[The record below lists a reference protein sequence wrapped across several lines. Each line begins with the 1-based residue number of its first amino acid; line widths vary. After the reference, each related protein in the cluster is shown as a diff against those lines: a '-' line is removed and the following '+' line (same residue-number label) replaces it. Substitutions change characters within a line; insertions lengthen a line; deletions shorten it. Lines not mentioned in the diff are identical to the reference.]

1 MTNQKFFLHIG
12 MHKSASSFLQRKVF
26 TAENKIFSNYKLIV
40 NKKERKKIQKIVINY
55 NKKKISLKKAKMIL
69 KKITKNHSK
78 VIISHESLIGYHFDG
93 FKYLSDNY
101 NSMEKLFNKPKY
113 LILFRN
119 QSDFLYSLWLHRIR
133 KGIKIT
139 FSEFVT
145 NKNFNN
151 IKVKSPKNY
160 ATNYKIYDFNKLF
173 KPYLKILNKRA
184 FLFDIKRIK
193 NSKDF
198 NDIINSFLNETSF
211 EFSKKKLSEKVNISR
226 EYELIYSY
234 LFNTCRYMNKLILLS
249 LIFIY
254 KYVLFFIKS
263 DKVNYKHEHFN
274 RLSFFYFNIINFFLK
289 KKLIG
294 KNFLNEINLMKKKI
308 NKYYFNSNRTFYNKI
323 NVDNSSLLNSP
334 HYYQKKLDKL

>member
-12 MHKSASSFLQRKVF
+12 MHKSASSFLQEKVF

-78 VIISHESLIGYHFDG
+78 VIISHENLIGYHFDG

-133 KGIKIT
+133 KGIKIS

-145 NKNFNN
+145 SKNFNN
-151 IKVKSPKNY
+151 LGIKKPKNY

-173 KPYLKILNKRA
+173 KQYLKILNKRA
-184 FLFDIKRIK
+184 YFFNIKKIK

-198 NDIINSFLNETSF
+198 NNLINLFLNETRF
-211 EFSKKKLSEKVNISR
+211 TFSKKKLSEKVNISR
-226 EYELIYSY
+226 EYELTYFY
-234 LFNTCRYMNKLILLS
+234 LFNTCRYLNNLILLS

-254 KYVLFFIKS
+254 KYLLFFIKS
-263 DKVNYKHEHFN
+263 NKMNYKHAHYN
-274 RLSFFYFNIINFFLK
+274 RLSFFYFDIINFFLK

-294 KNFLNEINLMKKKI
+294 KNFLNEIDLMKKKI
-308 NKYYFNSNRTFYNKI
+308 NKYYFNSNRAFYNKI

-334 HYYQKKLDKL
+334 HYNQKKLDKL